1 MKEQNRTFSLHH
13 PKTIF
18 IAKAAGFSRELVG
31 SFFDWYEEAL
41 AGQD

>member
-1 MKEQNRTFSLHH
+1 MRTHYSMMLS
-13 PKTIF
+13 
-18 IAKAAGFSRELVG
+18 IASAAGFSRELVG